1 MMKFGWDVYVNLG
14 NAVRN
19 DSASKRFPKCV

>member
-1 MMKFGWDVYVNLG
+1 MIKFGWDVYVSAG

-19 DSASKRFPKCV
+19 DSASKRFPECV